1 MGTVLTTYACTINVN
16 GITAPAYNDILQ
28 SLIAQF
34 QSIFGSDV
42 SLNPGDQDF
51 QMLAI
56 QALAIFDSNQAT
68 IAVYNGF
75 MPTFA
80 QGVPLS
86 ALVKINGLARQI
98 ASSSTAAVTVT
109 GTVGTQII
117 FGVVQ
122 DEDGN
127 LWNLPVLVV
136 IPLSGSISVT
146 ATCQTPGSIGASAN
160 TINQIFNPQLGWQS
174 VNNPAGA
181 TQGTPTETDA
191 ALRTRQ
197 GISVALP
204 ALTPLSS
211 IAASIAAVPGVTES
225 IVYENPTGS
234 TDANGIP
241 AHSIS
246 AVVAGGTTLG
256 VATAIEQTKAPG
268 TGTFGTTSQVVL
280 DPAGQSIT
288 INYYVLA
295 QTPIFVSLTIKAFTG
310 YVSST
315 GLAIQAAIVNF
326 INSLTIGQDVA
337 INWVNA
343 AAQMISIPAIGET
356 FKVTILTQG
365 ITASPSG
372 TADIVIPFNQQATCV
387 TANVTLVVT

>member
-16 GITAPAYNDILQ
+16 GITSPSYNDILQ
-28 SLIAQF
+28 SRIAQF

-42 SLNPGDQDF
+42 SLNPGDQDY
-51 QMLAI
+51 QNLAI
-56 QALAIFDSNQAT
+56 ESLAIFDSNQAT

-146 ATCQTPGSIGASAN
+146 ATCQTPGAIGASAN

-181 TQGTPTETDA
+181 TQGAPTETDA

-241 AHSIS
+241 SHSIS

-288 INYYVLA
+288 INYYILA

-315 GLAIQAAIVNF
+315 GLAIRAAIVNF

-372 TADIVIPFNQQATCV
+372 STDIVIPFNQQATCV

>member
-1 MGTVLTTYACTINVN
+1 MPPVLATYACTININ
-16 GITAPAYNDILQ
+16 GITSPSFNDILQ
-28 SLIAQF
+28 SRIAQF

-42 SLNPGDQDF
+42 SLNPGDQDY
-51 QMLAI
+51 QNLVIESLAI
-56 QALAIFDSNQAT
+56 YDSNQAT

-75 MPTFA
+75 LPTFA

-86 ALVKINGLARQI
+86 AIVKINGLQRQI
-98 ASSSTAAVTVT
+98 ASSSTAALTIT

-117 FGVVQ
+117 FGVALDTNGFQ
-122 DEDGN
+122 
-127 LWNLPVLVV
+127 WNLPVLVV

-146 ATCQTPGSIGASAN
+146 GTCQTPGAIGALAN

-174 VNNPAGA
+174 VNNPTGA
-181 TQGTPTETDA
+181 IQGAPMETDA
-191 ALRTRQ
+191 ALRVRQ

-211 IAASIAAVPGVTES
+211 IAAAVAAVPGVIES
-225 IVYENPTGS
+225 VVYENPTGS
-234 TDANGIP
+234 TDANGVP

-246 AVVAGGTTLG
+246 AVVAGGNT
-256 VATAIEQTKAPG
+256 TAIAQAIEASKAPG
-268 TGTFGTTSQVVL
+268 TGTFGTTSITVL

-288 INYYVLA
+288 INFYVLV
-295 QTPIFVSLTIKAFTG
+295 QVPIFVSLTIKAFTG

-372 TADIVIPFNQQATCV
+372 TTDIVIPFNQQATCV
-387 TANVTLVVT
+387 LANVVLVVT